1 MASSNSTTPA
11 VGETTPNSAATFLT
25 PTNRGLISFN
35 AGAFPLKLTP
45 NNYPSWRSQF
55 TSLLAGYELLEFI
68 DGTHPC
74 PVATDPLYRPWAR
87 QDQLLRHALI
97 TSVSE
102 SITPYIAAAP
112 TAQHA
117 WETLEKLYA
126 NRSRTRVITLK
137 ERLQNLRRDGRP
149 VFDYLRSIKA
159 IADELGTVDRPLT
172 DDDLTV
178 YILNGLGP
186 EFREIAASLRTR
198 DSSLSFDD
206 LHDRLVA
213 HEESLKRDEPKLD
226 SAPVSAMFAA
236 FPNSQTVAGSSS
248 SSAGLLPTP
257 PGGRLAPSS
266 RSPRNGPIS
275 SRPPINRRRGPFPQF
290 PNRPAPI
297 ICQLCGTP
305 GHSARTCSLF
315 QTQQGPLASMATSS
329 VGSPDTW
336 LLDSGASHHVT
347 TDLANLALHS
357 EYHGPDELQIGDGT
371 GL

>member
-25 PTNRGLISFN
+25 PNNRGPISFN

-55 TSLLAGYELLEFI
+55 TSLLARYELLGFI
-68 DGTHPC
+68 DGTYPC
-74 PVATDPLYRPWAR
+74 P
-87 QDQLLRHALI
+87 
-97 TSVSE
+97 
-102 SITPYIAAAP
+102 
-112 TAQHA
+112 
-117 WETLEKLYA
+117 KLYA

-149 VFDYLRSIKA
+149 VSDYLRSIKA
-159 IADELGTVDRPLT
+159 IADELGTIDRPLT

-186 EFREIAASLRTR
+186 EFHEIAASLCTR

-248 SSAGLLPTP
+248 SSSSAGLLPTP
-257 PGGRLAPSS
+257 LGG
-266 RSPRNGPIS
+266 
-275 SRPPINRRRGPFPQF
+275 
-290 PNRPAPI
+290 
-297 ICQLCGTP
+297 
-305 GHSARTCSLF
+305 
-315 QTQQGPLASMATSS
+315 
-329 VGSPDTW
+329 
-336 LLDSGASHHVT
+336 
-347 TDLANLALHS
+347 
-357 EYHGPDELQIGDGT
+357 
-371 GL
+371 

>member
-11 VGETTPNSAATFLT
+11 VDETTPNSAATFLT
-25 PTNRGLISFN
+25 PTNRGPISFN
-35 AGAFPLKLTP
+35 AM
-45 NNYPSWRSQF
+45 
-55 TSLLAGYELLEFI
+55 
-68 DGTHPC
+68 
-74 PVATDPLYRPWAR
+74 ATDPLYHPWAQ

-126 NRSRTRVITLK
+126 N
-137 ERLQNLRRDGRP
+137 P
-149 VFDYLRSIKA
+149 
-159 IADELGTVDRPLT
+159 IADELGTVDRLLT
-172 DDDLTV
+172 DDDLTI
-178 YILNGLGP
+178 YILNELGP
-186 EFREIAASLRTR
+186 EFHEIVASLHTR

-226 SAPVSAMFAA
+226 SSPVSAMFAA

-248 SSAGLLPTP
+248 SSSSAGPL
-257 PGGRLAPSS
+257 GGRLAQSS
-266 RSPRNGPIS
+266 RSSRNGPIS
-275 SRPPINRRRGPFPQF
+275 SQPTINRRRGPFPRF

-315 QTQQGPLASMATSS
+315 WTQQGPLASMATSS
-329 VGSPDTW
+329 IGSPDTW

-347 TDLANLALHS
+347 TDLANLALDS

-371 GL
+371 GSGNGGDDGTRSKRSWDISTSRKKSELGLLP